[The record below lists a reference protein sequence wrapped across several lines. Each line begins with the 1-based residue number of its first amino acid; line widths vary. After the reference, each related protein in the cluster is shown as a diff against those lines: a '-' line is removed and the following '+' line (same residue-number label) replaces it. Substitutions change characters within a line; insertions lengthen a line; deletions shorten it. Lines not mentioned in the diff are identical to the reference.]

1 MVVDPALDP
10 VLELP
15 PEQIGPALA
24 ALPEGQWFDRK
35 SIRIQPQHLAHTE
48 VAFAN
53 AEGGT
58 IVVGIHDGRVEG
70 TDAQPQHRNEL
81 MQAAIDHTEPPVRV
95 RSTLVEC
102 RTDRGQVDHLLV
114 IDIPP
119 SERVHATVRDE
130 VYLRVGDENRRLT
143 FGQRQ
148 ELVYDKGE
156 SHFESTMVRD
166 RTLHDLDAGLL
177 DAFAASLGVADHS
190 RLLHA
195 RRLLTPAGAVTA
207 AAYLLFGRT
216 PQDAFPEA
224 YVRVIRYRGR
234 LRGAGVRQEL
244 LQDIACE
251 GPMPAAIRDAAE
263 AVREFEPKRRVL
275 GGNGRFEFQGL
286 VPEAAWLEA
295 IVNAVVHRSYSLGGD
310 HIRVEIF
317 DDRIEVESP
326 GRFPGLVHIAEPRR
340 IVRFARNPHIARVC
354 ADLGIG
360 QELGEGIRRM
370 FHEMRLHGLAE
381 PVYVQTTGTVRVT
394 LSAVLVDPELAAR
407 LPAQYPRILVLLR
420 GEAPV
425 STGDVAEALGVTRP
439 TAVRYL
445 KAMQDSGII
454 DWVGKST
461 RDPRAYW
468 RLHSE

>member
-1 MVVDPALDP
+1 MVADPSLDS

-15 PEQIGPALA
+15 PDRIGAELA

-35 SIRIQPQHLAHTE
+35 SIRIQPAHLAQSL

-58 IVVGIHDGRVEG
+58 IVVGISEGRVEG
-70 TDAQPQHRNEL
+70 TDGQPQHRNGL
-81 MQAAIDHTEPPVRV
+81 MQAAVDHTEPPVRA
-95 RSTLVEC
+95 RSMLVEC
-102 RTDRGQVDHLLV
+102 RASRGDADHLLV
-114 IDIPP
+114 LDVAP
-119 SERVHATVRDE
+119 SELVHATVRDE
-130 VYLRVGDENRRLT
+130 VYLRVGDENRRLA

-148 ELVYDKGE
+148 ELAYDKGQ
-156 SHFESTMVRD
+156 SHFDASPVHGRSLD
-166 RTLHDLDAGLL
+166 DLDPAMLAELRTAVGAPDAHRLLQARGLL
-177 DAFAASLGVADHS
+177 TRAE
-190 RLLHA
+190 
-195 RRLLTPAGAVTA
+195 AVTA

-216 PQDAFPEA
+216 PQDAFPAA

-234 LRGAGVRQEL
+234 VRGAGARHEL
-244 LQDIACE
+244 LQDVACE
-251 GPMPAAIRDAAE
+251 GPIPVVIGAAVE
-263 AVREFEPKRRVL
+263 TVRQYEPKRRVL
-275 GGNGRFEFQGL
+275 GGDGRFLLQGL
-286 VPEAAWLEA
+286 VPEAAWLEG

-326 GRFPGLVHIAEPRR
+326 GRFPGLVRITDPRNL
-340 IVRFARNPHIARVC
+340 VRFARNPHIARVC
-354 ADLGIG
+354 SDLGLG

-370 FHEMRLHGLAE
+370 FSEMRLHGLVE
-381 PVYVQTTGTVRVT
+381 PAYVQTSRTVRLT
-394 LSAVLVDPELAAR
+394 LSAVLVDPELTLS
-407 LPAQYPRILVLLR
+407 LPAQYPRILAMLR
-420 GEAPV
+420 GETPV
-425 STGDVAEALGVTRP
+425 STGEVAETLGVARP

-445 KAMQDSGII
+445 KAMRDAGLI